1 MLPIIDR
8 YILGEVSK
16 TFIAI
21 VIVLLLIVVGNS
33 YVKILED
40 AASGMIS
47 NQVLLELV
55 GLESLQVLGPIVPPA
70 FFFAIL
76 YSLGRLY
83 RDSEMTALSAGGVS
97 TFRIYRSFA
106 LLALPLSLLVA
117 WLTFDLLPWV
127 NTNKSM
133 IMEDQRQEATEISTA
148 VAGRF
153 NEFSRGD
160 LIFYAEEIS
169 EDNTKLRNVFVQSR
183 QHGGLNLISSREGY
197 KYIDAE
203 TGDEY
208 MVLVDGQRYKGL
220 PGAGDYAVATFE
232 KYAFRIAQNDVQT
245 KALPIKALP
254 SDVLLASDEIRK
266 RSEFQ
271 YRLMFPIAVLVFT
284 LLSVP
289 LSKSL
294 PRDGIYGRLV
304 LAILFYFVFLNM
316 QAVSASWMIDGVTPA
331 WMGRWWVHPF
341 MLLLGV
347 GVLLYKSPRTA
358 LQTLARIRRRAV

>member
-8 YILGEVSK
+8 YILGEVTK
-16 TFIAI
+16 TFVAI
-21 VIVLLLIVVGNS
+21 VFVLLLIVVGDS
-33 YVKILED
+33 YVDILQD
-40 AASGMIS
+40 AASGIIS
-47 NQVLLELV
+47 NEVLLQLV
-55 GLESLQVLGPIVPPA
+55 GLELLQVLGPISPPA

-97 TFRIYRSFA
+97 TLRIYRSFA

-127 NTNKSM
+127 NSNKYL
-133 IMEDQRQEATEISTA
+133 IMEEQEQTSVELSSA

-160 LIFYAEEIS
+160 LIFFAEEIS
-169 EDNTKLRNVFVQSR
+169 EDKTKLRNVFVQNR
-183 QHGGLNLISSREGY
+183 QQGDLTLLTSREGY
-197 KYIDAE
+197 KYIDPE
-203 TGDEY
+203 SGDEF
-208 MVLVDGQRYKGL
+208 MVLVDGHRYKGH
-220 PGAGDYAVATFE
+220 PGQGDYSVGAFE
-232 KYAFRIAQNDVQT
+232 QYAFVISRKKVKNT
-245 KALPIKALP
+245 ALPVYALP
-254 SDVLLASDEIRK
+254 SDELWASDDIRK
-266 RSEFQ
+266 QSEFQ
-271 YRLMFPIAVLVFT
+271 YRLMFPVAILVFT

-304 LAILFYFVFLNM
+304 LAFLFYFVFLNM
-316 QAVSASWMIDGVTPA
+316 QAISASWMVQGVTPA

-341 MLLLGV
+341 MLLLG
-347 GVLLYKSPRTA
+347 GAVLLYKSPRAFLRPFTHIWRWG
-358 LQTLARIRRRAV
+358 L